1 MKAKGERC
9 TVLSATHSDTGDP
22 AARLS
27 ASGGTLERSDDVV
40 SRISTATEAVPRCG

>member
-9 TVLSATHSDTGDP
+9 FEQRTATQEIP
-22 AARLS
+22 QPRLS
-27 ASGGTLERSDDVV
+27 ASGETLERSDDVV